1 MYISIY
7 SSVTGEIW
15 PRLPILLQP
24 TYETRR
30 KFKTEGL
37 VAVFVSRTEKSKGIA
52 FGGGSV
58 CLQRG

>member
-1 MYISIY
+1 MYISVY

-30 KFKTEGL
+30 KFKTEGVEEIFL
-37 VAVFVSRTEKSKGIA
+37 SRTGKSKGIT
-52 FGGGSV
+52 FVGGSV
-58 CLQRG
+58 